1 MDNTYEAAA
10 RQVAELLRRCMANA
24 AAALEQQARE
34 LRAQVRKVPPA
45 TSRGNRR

>member
-34 LRAQVRKVPPA
+34 LRAQVRKAPPA
-45 TSRGNRR
+45 SPARKR